1 MRKYTIDD
9 AKWLIT
15 DFCEEEYGTENVDFS
30 NLECIGIAYTTT
42 EDERFEIQTNI
53 DLIHNTIDYWL
64 YDKCIKT
71 EKYFSTTDLCVRAL
85 NCLAFDWLV
94 EPQMSY
100 YDTVYGY
107 DDWHMSM
114 SNR

>member
-1 MRKYTIDD
+1 MRKYTIED
-9 AKWLIT
+9 AKRLI
-15 DFCEEEYGTENVDFS
+15 
-30 NLECIGIAYTTT
+30 
-42 EDERFEIQTNI
+42 
-53 DLIHNTIDYWL
+53 
-64 YDKCIKT
+64 
-71 EKYFSTTDLCVRAL
+71 TDLCVRTL

-114 SNR
+114 SNW